1 MPMVTLLEAQAY
13 FDSKINSISWE
24 SQPALQQK
32 ALNNAE
38 LIVNALAFTGV
49 KTDPL
54 QLDQFPRDLQT
65 TVPVAI
71 KQAIYE
77 IAYALLDG
85 VDPELEQAS
94 LGLLKQ
100 TIASASTTFDHTD
113 DRDRIMAGVPSSVG
127 WGLLL
132 PYLLN
137 GNVFR
142 VSRV

>member
-1 MPMVTLLEAQAY
+1 MSMVTLLEAQTY
-13 FDSKINSISWE
+13 FDSKINTASWE
-24 SQPALQQK
+24 NQPALQQK

-38 LIVNALAFTGV
+38 LIVNALAFSGS

-54 QLDQFPRDLQT
+54 QTDQFPRDQQT
-65 TVPVAI
+65 LVPVAI

-113 DRDRIMAGVPSSVG
+113 DRDRIMAGVPSSIA

-142 VSRV
+142 VNRV